1 MSEVT
6 ENAKEWLRICR
17 RFNQKDA
24 VINVAI
30 IRDLLIELGKAK
42 QLTTLQAKCDD
53 YEKAL
58 SAILSNYTMPH
69 CIADIAENVLA
80 KHKE

>member
-1 MSEVT
+1 MS
-6 ENAKEWLRICR
+6 
-17 RFNQKDA
+17 
-24 VINVAI
+24 
-30 IRDLLIELGKAK
+30 DLLNAFNELLTDAK
-42 QLTTLQAKCDD
+42 LGTSSEDLRDGIKKLQAKCGD